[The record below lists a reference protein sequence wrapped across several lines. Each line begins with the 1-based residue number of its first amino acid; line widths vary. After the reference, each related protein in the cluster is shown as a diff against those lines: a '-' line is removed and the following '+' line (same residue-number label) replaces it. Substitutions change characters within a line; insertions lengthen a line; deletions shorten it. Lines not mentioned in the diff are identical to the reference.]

1 MFIECLHI
9 GPLSARPAFI
19 ISSSTWL
26 FVYNYRLSWNFV
38 LKNEEWKDK
47 ILCLQSS
54 PLGSWWGLK
63 GMCLTSKP
71 LHGLNQKLFSP
82 DSAQCQPSM
91 RLFLAPFDFKQTTL
105 TSLYLSFFHYK
116 TVIFYWLHC
125 FKVQIESVKG
135 MWWKMQSTIEI
146 KDGMTVKTLVFII

>member
-116 TVIFYWLHC
+116 TVIFTNCIVLR
-125 FKVQIESVKG
+125 FR
-135 MWWKMQSTIEI
+135 
-146 KDGMTVKTLVFII
+146 